1 VVAHAFN
8 LLSQHL
14 GGRGRQISEFE
25 ASLVYRVNSRTARAT
40 QRKPVS
46 KNKQT
51 KTKTKTFFKAL
62 KNMKNKQLSRKPT
75 ADFITVGRGMTR
87 LDHISKHVFLLMP
100 VGTLG
105 IIKHVYVL
113 PTPTIG
119 C

>member
-1 VVAHAFN
+1 
-8 LLSQHL
+8 
-14 GGRGRQISEFE
+14 
-25 ASLVYRVNSRTARAT
+25 
-40 QRKPVS
+40 
-46 KNKQT
+46 
-51 KTKTKTFFKAL
+51 
-62 KNMKNKQLSRKPT
+62 MKNKQLSRKPT